1 MEGEGLVG
9 GVPCGCG
16 LETSHVGAVSEF
28 SLGVAAD
35 NLEILGFL
43 EEDFLLLRRA
53 LVLEGDLWEMVSR
66 CLFSSSRKTY
76 QKHAIMQSIW
86 RALTQQLVRRVEV
99 ILIPSK
105 LDCQLP
111 QSLRSRQ
118 GRLEAVD
125 ATREV
130 VLRLVEHRLI
140 LQDLQNTLLSVKLFL
155 GV

>member
-66 CLFSSSRKTY
+66 RLFSSSRKHTKNMLSCSLY
-76 QKHAIMQSIW
+76 GVLSLNSSFAVLKSSLSHPSLTVNCLN
-86 RALTQQLVRRVEV
+86 RFALARDV
-99 ILIPSK
+99 SK
-105 LDCQLP
+105 
-111 QSLRSRQ
+111 RSMRP
-118 GRLEAVD
+118 A
-125 ATREV
+125 
-130 VLRLVEHRLI
+130 
-140 LQDLQNTLLSVKLFL
+140 K
-155 GV
+155 